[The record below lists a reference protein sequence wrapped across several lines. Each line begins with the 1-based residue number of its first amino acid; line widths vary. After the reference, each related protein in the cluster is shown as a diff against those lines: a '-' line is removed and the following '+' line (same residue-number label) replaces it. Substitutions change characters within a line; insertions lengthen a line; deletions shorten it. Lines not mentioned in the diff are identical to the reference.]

1 MKIISKF
8 YYAASKISC
17 QFKPLNLQEMVL
29 KWISGF
35 LNLGYFST
43 LNLNND
49 KHPYIADIYILIID
63 KLRCVH
69 DSAY

>member
-43 LNLNND
+43 LNLNNE
-49 KHPYIADIYILIID
+49 KHPYITDIFHFF
-63 KLRCVH
+63 KLWYVH
-69 DSAY
+69 DSEY

>member
-1 MKIISKF
+1 MKINSKF

-17 QFKPLNLQEMVL
+17 QFKPLNLKEIEL

-43 LNLNND
+43 LNLNSD
-49 KHPYIADIYILIID
+49 KDLYITDIYVLIIF
-63 KLRCVH
+63 
-69 DSAY
+69 Y